1 MRGRASG
8 SVDPATAH
16 ERDGEAQRVVTV
28 AVARLRSKIGAEHI
42 VTVRGAGYK
51 LART

>member
-1 MRGRASG
+1 MLSHTRLLDLVWGDAEWG
-8 SVDPATAH
+8 DDH
-16 ERDGEAQRVVTV
+16 VVTV